1 MGKGK
6 ENEVVGDVVSR
17 GLALWTARL
26 HGSGFDESFR
36 DVKRGNRIAF
46 GRSEKRYQKQQ
57 DTHLH
62 PRVSFFSFCPK
73 FSSLTKH
80 RRVVYGRKPL

>member
-6 ENEVVGDVVSR
+6 ENENVGDVVSR
-17 GLALWTARL
+17 GLAVWTARL

-57 DTHLH
+57 DTYLYSC
-62 PRVSFFSFCPK
+62 VSFFLPV
-73 FSSLTKH
+73 KH
-80 RRVVYGRKPL
+80 CWR